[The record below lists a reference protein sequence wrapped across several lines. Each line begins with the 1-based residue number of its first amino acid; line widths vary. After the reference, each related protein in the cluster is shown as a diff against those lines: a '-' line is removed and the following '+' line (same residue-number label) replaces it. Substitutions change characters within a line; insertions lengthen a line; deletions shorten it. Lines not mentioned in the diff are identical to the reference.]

1 MLEEESVKPDFWQRA
16 DAAQSSEELGEKRE
30 QVARYEI
37 FEKELAALEES
48 MQVAAEFPTEEAIQ
62 QEVKAALGAY
72 AEKIDQ
78 EELRAALS
86 GPFDR
91 KNALINVFAGAGGR
105 DAADWAST
113 LWRMYAR
120 YAESRGWK
128 VLAVYESFGE
138 EGGLKTGTM
147 EIRGKYA
154 YGYLKGEAGVH
165 RLVRISPFSPQK
177 LRHTSFAKVEVLP
190 DIGKELES
198 SVEIKPEDIKL
209 DTYRSSG
216 PGGQNVNKRETAVRI
231 THLPTGIVV
240 ASQVERSQAQNKERA
255 LALLRAKLYQFKEGQ
270 ALAGMAELKSKES
283 AGWGQQ
289 RRSYVLQPYQL
300 VKDVKT
306 GAETSDVNGVLEGK
320 LDMFVEANLQNPKSE
335 IRNSKQIQMTKIQNK

>member
-1 MLEEESVKPDFWQRA
+1 LESEALKPGFWQKA
-16 DAAQSSEELGEKRE
+16 EASQLSEELGEKRE
-30 QVARYEI
+30 EAARYEI

-48 MQVAAEFPTEEAIQ
+48 IQVAGEFPDEEAMQ
-62 QEVKAALGAY
+62 EEVKTALKAY
-72 AEKIDQ
+72 IGKLGR

-86 GPFDR
+86 GPFDK
-91 KNALINVFAGAGGR
+91 KNALINIFAGAGGR
-105 DAADWAST
+105 DAADWASI

-120 YAESRGWK
+120 YAETRGWR

-147 EIRGKYA
+147 EIRGKHA
-154 YGYLKGEAGVH
+154 YGYMRGEAGVH

-177 LRHTSFAKVEVLP
+177 LRHTSFAKIEVLP
-190 DIGKELES
+190 DIGKDLEA
-198 SVEIKPEDIKL
+198 SVEIKSEEIKL

-255 LALLRAKLYQFKEGQ
+255 LALLRAKLYQLKEGE
-270 ALAGMAELKSKES
+270 ALRGMAELKSRES

-300 VKDVKT
+300 VKDLKT
-306 GAETSDVNGVLEGK
+306 GAETSDVNGVLEGE
-320 LDMFVEANLQNPKSE
+320 LDMFIEANLS
-335 IRNSKQIQMTKIQNK
+335 